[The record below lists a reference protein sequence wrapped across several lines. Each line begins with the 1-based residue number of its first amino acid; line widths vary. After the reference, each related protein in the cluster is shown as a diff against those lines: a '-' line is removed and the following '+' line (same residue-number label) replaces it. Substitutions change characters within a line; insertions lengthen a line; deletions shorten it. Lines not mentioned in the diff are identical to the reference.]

1 MSTWNGNPDVRPAEV
16 LRRASSYL
24 DRHGVESPDATAE
37 ILLMHVLGT
46 DRAGLYARSSGLDTR
61 EARMFGR
68 AICQRCAG
76 TPVQHLTGDQPF
88 RGITLE
94 VRPGVF
100 VPRPETELLVGHAL
114 AEIGD
119 RDDPVV
125 VDAGTGTG
133 AIALAVKDERP
144 DATVFATDLSAD
156 AVELARANAGRLGL
170 VVTVLEGDLL
180 EPLPPILRGGV
191 DVVVSNPPY
200 VPAEDVQDLPAEV
213 RADPVLSLV
222 GGIDVYERL
231 GTQAPGW
238 LRGSGVLAVEIDPR
252 LGDVVVRALSN
263 AFAQV
268 RVEPDLAG
276 RDRVVLA
283 RAP

>member
-1 MSTWNGNPDVRPAEV
+1 MMRPTEV
-16 LRRASSYL
+16 LRRASGYL
-24 DRHGVESPDATAE
+24 HRHGVESPDATAE
-37 ILLMHVLGT
+37 ILLLHVLGT
-46 DRAGLYARSSGLDTR
+46 DRAGLHARSEGLDTR

-88 RGITLE
+88 RRITLE

-100 VPRPETELLVGHAL
+100 VPRPETELLVEHVL
-114 AEIGD
+114 AEVGD
-119 RDDPVV
+119 REDPVV

-144 DATVFATDLSAD
+144 EATVFATDLSAE
-156 AVELARANAGRLGL
+156 AVELAGSNAQRLGL
-170 VVTVLEGDLL
+170 AVTVLSGDLL
-180 EPLPPILRGGV
+180 EPLPPDLRGWV

-200 VPAEDVQDLPAEV
+200 VPAEDLEDLPAEV
-213 RADPVLSLV
+213 RADPVLALA

-231 GTQAPGW
+231 GAQAVRW
-238 LRGSGVLAVEIDPR
+238 LRDGGVLAVEIDAR
-252 LGDVVVRALSN
+252 MGDEVVRVLSER
-263 AFAQV
+263 FADV
-268 RVEPDLAG
+268 RVERDLAG

>member
-1 MSTWNGNPDVRPAEV
+1 MRPAEV
-16 LRRASSYL
+16 LRRASAYL
-24 DRHGVESPDATAE
+24 DRHGVQSPLATAE

-46 DRAGLYARSSGLDTR
+46 DRAGLYARSARIDTH

-68 AICQRCAG
+68 AICQRCSG
-76 TPVQHLTGDQPF
+76 TPVQHLTGDEQF

-100 VPRPETELLVGHAL
+100 VPRPETELLVEHAL
-114 AEIGD
+114 SEVGD
-119 RDDPVV
+119 REDPVV
-125 VDAGTGTG
+125 IDVGTGTG

-144 DATVFATDLSAD
+144 DATVFATDLSAE
-156 AVELARANAGRLGL
+156 AVELARANAARLGL
-170 VVTVLEGDLL
+170 AVTVLEGDLL
-180 EPLPPILRGGV
+180 EPLPVDLRGWV

-200 VPAEDVQDLPAEV
+200 VPAEDLEDLPAEV
-213 RADPVLSLV
+213 RADPVLALV

-231 GTQAPGW
+231 GAQASRW
-238 LRGSGVLAVEIDPR
+238 LRAGGVLAVEIDAR
-252 LGDVVVRALSN
+252 LGDPLVRALST
-263 AFAQV
+263 AFAEV
-268 RVEPDLAG
+268 RVERDLTG

>member
-1 MSTWNGNPDVRPAEV
+1 MRPAEV
-16 LRRASSYL
+16 LLRATDYL
-24 DRHGVESPDATAE
+24 DRHGVESPKATAE

-46 DRAGLYARSSGLDTR
+46 DRAGVYARAASLDAR

-76 TPVQHLTGDQPF
+76 TPVQHLTGEQSF

-100 VPRPETELLVGHAL
+100 VPRPETELLVEHAL
-114 AEIGD
+114 STVGD
-119 RDDPVV
+119 REDPVV

-144 DATVFATDLSAD
+144 DSTVFATDVSSE
-156 AVELARANAGRLGL
+156 AVELARSNASRLGL
-170 VVTVLEGDLL
+170 DVTVLEGDLL
-180 EPLPPILRGGV
+180 EPLPGDLRGWV
-191 DVVVSNPPY
+191 DLVASNPPY
-200 VPAEDVQDLPAEV
+200 VPAEEIDDLPAEV
-213 RADPVLSLV
+213 RMEPLLALAGWIEL
-222 GGIDVYERL
+222 YRRL
-231 GTQAPGW
+231 AAQSSRW
-238 LRGSGVLAVEIDPR
+238 LRDGGTLAVEIDAR
-252 LGDVVVRALSN
+252 LRDDVARV
-263 AFAQV
+263 FAETFVDV
-268 RVEPDLAG
+268 RVLRDLAG